1 MQNAEKAKAILEE
14 ILTSMNIE
22 NSISFDEVSNSLDI
36 DSPDHALLIGKK
48 GDNLRALTH
57 VVNAILKHQDY
68 QNEWVNIDIAGYKKE
83 KLAKLE
89 AITDEIVSGVN
100 ENGRPKRLPAMNSY
114 ERRHIHT
121 YLAEKSEIIKE
132 SEGIEPNRYIVVKKA
147 I

>member
-1 MQNAEKAKAILEE
+1 MHSVDAAKAILEE
-14 ILTSMNIE
+14 ILTSMSID
-22 NSISFDEVSNSLDI
+22 NSISYDKASNNLDI

-83 KLAKLE
+83 KLTKLE
-89 AITDEIVSGVN
+89 AITDEIVNGVN
-100 ENGRPKRLPAMNSY
+100 KNGIPKRLPAMNSY

-121 YLAEKSEIIKE
+121 YLAEKTEITTE